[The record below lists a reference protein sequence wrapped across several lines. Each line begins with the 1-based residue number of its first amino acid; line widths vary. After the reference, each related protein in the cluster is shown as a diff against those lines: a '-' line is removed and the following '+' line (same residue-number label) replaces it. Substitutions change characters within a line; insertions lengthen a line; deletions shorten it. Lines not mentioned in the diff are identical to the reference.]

1 MVDFF
6 SFKQPD
12 MTPGKVI
19 RAFRKNFG
27 FTLAD
32 IEKVTGIKESN
43 LSAIEN
49 ESRPV
54 GLDIALRLAAF
65 LGVDPSTLL
74 FPQGGMAALEEPD
87 LTKIRKDASRLREKK
102 RA

>member
-6 SFKQPD
+6 SLKQPD

-32 IEKVTGIKESN
+32 IEKVTDIKESN

-49 ESRPV
+49 DSRPV
-54 GLDIALRLAAF
+54 GLDVAVRLAAVF
-65 LGVDPSTLL
+65 GIDPSTIL
-74 FPQGGMAALEEPD
+74 FPQGGMAALAEPE
-87 LTKIRKDASRLREKK
+87 LVKIHKEASRLRENK